1 MGWNGASHVMSQIIE
16 TTEELVANYQ
26 TRVELYKNYIEI
38 LENEDA
44 DTLEEC
50 LGESDAYDEA
60 FKHIHPNSELE
71 YQDYEED

>member
-1 MGWNGASHVMSQIIE
+1 MGWNGASHVMSQMIE
-16 TTEELVANYQ
+16 TTEGLVSNYQ
-26 TRVELYKNYIEI
+26 TRVELYKSYIEI

-60 FKHIHPNSELE
+60 FKSIHPNAEIE
-71 YQDYEED
+71 YNYEDED